1 MFLVKVKIIFQ
12 QIFFCRFVI
21 QTNIKAMR
29 ILLKAFLVLMT
40 TCFFVHDSSAQRT
53 PAKKPVSTV
62 QKFKAPKLYTFLSSY
77 KDSVTIPLPIAE
89 SIIAAKLQVFD
100 DKKNEYA
107 ITSYQ
112 FLYRKRTIT
121 EDEQTG
127 KTSPASS
134 IVSDRFT
141 TTPLAAL
148 WVNKIREELKTGEEL
163 YFFDVIAKDTQGR
176 VMYASSL
183 KIIVQ

>member
-1 MFLVKVKIIFQ
+1 
-12 QIFFCRFVI
+12 
-21 QTNIKAMR
+21 MR

-40 TCFFVHDSSAQRT
+40 TCFFIYNSSAQKK
-53 PAKKPVSTV
+53 PAKRPVTTV

-77 KDSVTIPLPIAE
+77 KDSVSVPLAIAE

-100 DKKNEYA
+100 DKKNEYTV
-107 ITSYQ
+107 TSYQ
-112 FLYRKRTIT
+112 FLYRKKTVT

-127 KTSPASS
+127 KVSPATS
-134 IVSDRFT
+134 IVADRFT
-141 TTPLAAL
+141 TTPLPGL
-148 WVNKIREELKTGEEL
+148 WINKIREELKTGEEL

-183 KIIVQ
+183 KIMVQ